1 MNLHNFEKSINQV
14 IIDRGYDYYLNGH
27 VTETSSNGIDEYHFL
42 VEGSEDYNVIV
53 TLGSN
58 DDILFSQCDCPFDFG
73 PICKHQVA
81 VYFELIDSTKTNS
94 NVMTHQPKLKDVLN
108 DLSKEELIT
117 IIEEITEDDSLITNK
132 LILKYANGRET
143 QDTSQ
148 CRRVIQAIVNKY
160 TGRQGF
166 IPYKDTAN
174 FAHELGVVLDK
185 ADATDQISL
194 SFDIASLVLIE
205 AMEAFQYA
213 DDSDGTIGG
222 LVNQAINQIEEIAIS
237 CKFADVGLQREI
249 FDNIIHLSEH
259 AVFNGWDDFKI
270 DLLNIGIVFA
280 DTEALRNKL
289 TEVIKTN
296 LNEKTD
302 DDHKKYLKEAL
313 LTILLDLVQ
322 KYGTAEEANQFL
334 QSHLHYP
341 SFRKKLIEQY
351 LQKNKFEKAIALAID
366 GEKQDQ
372 KYAGLVQDWK
382 ELRYKAYKGL
392 YWKEEQEKLAK
403 ELLLDGNFEYY
414 WELKDLTKKET
425 NEFYLEL
432 KKEIKE
438 MNGWHMSLLYQQLIE
453 AENDFE
459 AILDYVKEHPS
470 NIEKYKNILSSKFP
484 EQVIEVYAQYIEME
498 AEMAS
503 NRKAYR
509 RICYKLKD
517 YKKVAGGEKQEELK
531 NKLRALYIRRPAFI
545 DELGEI

>member
-27 VTETSSNGIDEYHFL
+27 VTETSFNGVDEYHFL

-81 VYFELIDSTKTNS
+81 AYFELIESNNANS
-94 NVMTHQPKLKDVLN
+94 HVMTHQPKLKDVLN

-117 IIEEITEDDSLITNK
+117 IIEEITQDNSLITNK
-132 LILKYANGRET
+132 LILKYANGGDA
-143 QDTSQ
+143 QDVPQ
-148 CRRVIQAIVNKY
+148 CRRVIRAIVNKY

-166 IPYKDTAN
+166 IPYRDTSD
-174 FAHELGVVLDK
+174 FAHEMGEVLDK
-185 ADATDQISL
+185 ANATDQISL

-213 DDSDGTIGG
+213 DDSDGMIGF

-237 CKFADVGLQREI
+237 CKYADIELQKEI

-259 AVFNGWDDFKI
+259 VVFNGWDDFKI
-270 DLLNIGIVFA
+270 ALLNIGVVFA
-280 DTEALRNKL
+280 DTEALRNRL
-289 TEVIKTN
+289 TEIIKTN

-302 DDHKKYLKEAL
+302 DEYLTEAL
-313 LTILLDLVQ
+313 LNILFDLVQ

-334 QSHLHYP
+334 QNHLHYP
-341 SFRKKLIEQY
+341 SFRKSLIEQY
-351 LQKNKFEKAIALAID
+351 LQKNKFEKAIALALD

-372 KYAGLVQDWK
+372 KYAGLIQDWNK
-382 ELRYKAYKGL
+382 LRYKAYKEL
-392 YWKEEQEKLAK
+392 RWKEEQEKLAK
-403 ELLLDGNFEYY
+403 ELLLKGNFEYY
-414 WELKDLTKKET
+414 WELKELTKKET
-425 NEFYLEL
+425 KEFYQEL
-432 KKEIKE
+432 KNEVKETSGWR
-438 MNGWHMSLLYQQLIE
+438 MNSLYQQLIE
-453 AENDFE
+453 AENDLE
-459 AILDYVKEHPS
+459 AILEYVKEHPRS
-470 NIEKYKNILSSKFP
+470 IEKYENILSSKFP

-509 RICYKLKD
+509 RVCYKLKD
-517 YKKVAGGEKQEELK
+517 YKKVAGGKKQEELK
-531 NKLRALYIRRPAFI
+531 NKLRTLYIRRPAFI
-545 DELGEI
+545 DELGKI